1 MMEIFISIGVFVS
14 IVLLIEGGFYAYHQY
29 FSPKTKQVKRRLRG
43 SSAGAP
49 ITRVQE
55 QQVNIVRQRATG
67 DMQWLNVLL
76 SKITQLSSIELT
88 LVQANSQMP
97 MSVFVLVSV
106 VSASFVALAVA
117 MNNLGLLAML
127 GGGVVGSVLPYAY
140 MRWKRKSRFLLFQAQ
155 LPDALDLMARAL
167 RAGHAFSVGMKMV
180 GDEFPDPIGPEMGR
194 AVEEISYGIEIPEAL
209 KSLSKRIECVDL
221 KFFVT
226 ALIVQRETGGN
237 LAEIIEAISRLI
249 RLRFE
254 LLGRVKA
261 LSAEGKWSAIVLM
274 AMPILLLVG
283 LSWINPEYM
292 DPLYSDPTGQAM
304 LVTALVWMT
313 IGGVVVKKMINIKI

>member
-1 MMEIFISIGVFVS
+1 MTVFISIGIFVS
-14 IVLLIEGGFYAYHQY
+14 IILFLEGGFHIYHTY
-29 FSPKTKQVKRRLRG
+29 ISPRTKKIKRRLRNSG
-43 SSAGAP
+43 KPNTSG
-49 ITRVQE
+49 QE
-55 QQVNIVRQRATG
+55 PLQQTNVIRQRATG
-67 DMQWLNVLL
+67 NVQWLNVLL
-76 SKITQLSSIELT
+76 AKVTSLSAIET
-88 LVQANSQMP
+88 LLIQANSHMP
-97 MSVFVLVSV
+97 LSVFVLI
-106 VSASFVALAVA
+106 SFVTAAFAAMAAALYH
-117 MNNLGLLAML
+117 LGILGML
-127 GGGVVGSVLPYAY
+127 GCGLVGLFLPYMY
-140 MRWKRKSRFLLFQAQ
+140 MRWKRKKRFLVFQQQ

-254 LLGRVKA
+254 LLGRVQA

-274 AMPILLLVG
+274 ALPIVLLFG

-292 DPLYSDPTGQAM
+292 DPLYSDPTGQLM
-304 LVTALVWMT
+304 LAVAIVWMS
-313 IGGVVVKKMINIKI
+313 IGGMVIKRMINIKT

>member
-1 MMEIFISIGVFVS
+1 MTIFISIGIFVS
-14 IVLLIEGGFYAYHQY
+14 IILLIEGGFHGYYTY
-29 FSPKTKQVKRRLRG
+29 LSPKNRKIKRRLR
-43 SSAGAP
+43 SSGNTQPSAN
-49 ITRVQE
+49 
-55 QQVNIVRQRATG
+55 QQTQQANVIRQRATG
-67 DMQWLNVLL
+67 NVEWLNLLL
-76 SKITQLSSIELT
+76 SKIASLSAVEIILI
-88 LVQANSQMP
+88 QANSHMP
-97 MSVFVLVSV
+97 LSVFVLVSL
-106 VSASFVALAVA
+106 VSAAVA
-117 MNNLGLLAML
+117 AMAAALYDLGML
-127 GGGVVGSVLPYAY
+127 GMLGCGAVGLFLPYLY
-140 MRWKRKSRFLLFQAQ
+140 MRWRRNSRFLLFQQQ

-254 LLGRVKA
+254 LLGRVQA

-274 AMPILLLVG
+274 ALPIVLLFG
-283 LSWINPEYM
+283 LSMINPDYM
-292 DPLYSDPTGQAM
+292 DPLYSDPTGQTM
-304 LVTALVWMT
+304 LTVALVWMV
-313 IGGVVVKKMINIKI
+313 IGGIVIKRMINIKT